1 MNISKLRKKHNRY
14 RCLKTISYLLGF
26 PLFVLL
32 VLIGSM
38 ALFEGD
44 AFSDTKW
51 YGVLVAVAVWAVSI
65 ILQIVISIITKSY
78 NGRTLFM
85 LIITLVVMVGGS
97 IFFDFYATKKID
109 EVPAEYEKYG
119 VEVDSYKYQTGWV
132 ITWTSRDGLANQ
144 FVDDVNRFC
153 EIYNIE
159 YKSSNFGKV
168 NGDGSNITYD
178 KEADAYYS
186 ENGLF
191 ADGYI
196 FGFKQAVQVL
206 IDYNASKFAIEN
218 DWKETNAETKEGK
231 YVANGKNADE
241 ELEKALAK
249 VDSSAEWISYRKTE
263 EYIAAYG
270 PDGRAYKHMLNVDR
284 LAELVVK
291 LSEGLSASGLLDN
304 SIISGA
310 LNGVLA
316 DWGLSVDD
324 LKSLTL
330 DKVIDLINQTGLLGE
345 TEVTV
350 DMVMDLLEDF
360 SFYQDPAVK
369 PKFAFIEDETIRTYA
384 YANYYATV
392 HGANVGSVLI
402 GDNIGQVT
410 MDASGYPGTMG
421 YTLEQLYDLQARDEV
436 GNSLFGFMIAR
447 RYALVC
453 AGITALMIVLFYFY
467 KRKEDETF
475 AQIVN
480 GKGGRR

>member
-1 MNISKLRKKHNRY
+1 MK
-14 RCLKTISYLLGF
+14 
-26 PLFVLL
+26 
-32 VLIGSM
+32 
-38 ALFEGD
+38 
-44 AFSDTKW
+44 
-51 YGVLVAVAVWAVSI
+51 
-65 ILQIVISIITKSY
+65 
-78 NGRTLFM
+78 
-85 LIITLVVMVGGS
+85 
-97 IFFDFYATKKID
+97 
-109 EVPAEYEKYG
+109 
-119 VEVDSYKYQTGWV
+119 
-132 ITWTSRDGLANQ
+132 
-144 FVDDVNRFC
+144 
-153 EIYNIE
+153 
-159 YKSSNFGKV
+159 
-168 NGDGSNITYD
+168 
-178 KEADAYYS
+178 
-186 ENGLF
+186 
-191 ADGYI
+191 
-196 FGFKQAVQVL
+196 VL

-249 VDSSAEWISYRKTE
+249 VDSSAEWISYQKTE

-316 DWGLSVDD
+316 DWGLSVAD

-421 YTLEQLYDLQARDEV
+421 YTLEQLYDLQARDKV

-447 RYALVC
+447 RYALIC
-453 AGITALMIVLFYFY
+453 AGITALMFVLFYFY
-467 KRKEDETF
+467 KRREDETF